1 MRWGLPM
8 ALLVA
13 AGSPPGKTQITSLS
27 ASDPGTLGTL
37 VNGSE
42 GGSCSSG
49 TCAVTGGTAKD
60 NKLFHRLSEF
70 WAHSGIDKVTIDND
84 QSSNNPYQSVILSN
98 IDSDGTYI
106 DTSVEFTTSKSDLVI
121 LSPGGI
127 SIDSGAK
134 FSNIGSIALSTS
146 DQFRIGDATFH
157 FKDSTTSDIDS
168 LGDAI
173 ELIQN
178 NFLHSN
184 SDSGEIDI
192 VIEASEQLTI
202 DGDLLLH
209 GIGGVYLSS
218 DSDGQRATL
227 NVANRL
233 DIQSKGNSSETN
245 PYIEAAQLY
254 DVDIEAKSIKV
265 DSTGSGIQP
274 QAIWIKNS
282 QTKST
287 EGDINLKGI
296 SGDEVTGGED
306 DVRGIVIEAQSSL
319 IAETGDIIIQGEAG
333 DGDGQTVTETYT
345 WEENGSTY
353 TSSETFD
360 VAVGRGIEINESTIE
375 AKGGTIDIDAVA
387 SEGSIVFYGHGTDL
401 HNSKLEA
408 DKIQINGTSAK
419 STSDTKYSHGIRLD
433 KTTLLGVSGI
443 DLVGQSGHQEANG
456 PNGDQVSGVRLYESE
471 LTNTSGQLTIT
482 GTGGSG
488 TILDDSEGINIES
501 TTIRAAAIDLNGT
514 GGKAA
519 QPNQSDR
526 SLGIRIRQS
535 TLDTS
540 STSLTLTS
548 EANGNIVLK
557 GTGGSGQDDLSGVS
571 IIDTS
576 TVDSA
581 GSIEITGTGGSGD
594 TLKYVN
600 GVFIRGDDSADTP
613 TYTKLKANKT
623 ISINGI
629 GGVGTKNDQSSGVK
643 IEYAEIESDE
653 LIEIEGVG
661 GTSTSTSTAAENR
674 TGWVDGVNIWES
686 TISVNASDAERT
698 TANPYG
704 ATLRVDGSAGR
715 ADGYVKDGSGVSI
728 LDSTL
733 KTTGVLHLDGDG
745 GGSSSKISEY
755 SNGIFAM
762 NGTIE
767 ASSVQIKGTGGSSTS
782 LDTLNS
788 EGQRIQQIS
797 RGVFLSNSSIK
808 AAIGS
813 TNNDGAISINGEAK
827 EGNTDLTG
835 IQIDESSKLDA
846 ETSINLIGKGGS
858 ANTDSDWAAGIRVY
872 KADLDAGASISLQG
886 TGGTGYGTSNILN
899 ASDGVTVDKS
909 TISQTSEQGSVIIK
923 GIAGTAEGELKDAN
937 GAMLNGSTVDTQGT
951 LEIDGKGG
959 QALTATNVRGVFLD
973 GTNIT
978 TGAALKL
985 KGEGGVATTSSTE
998 SAGID
1003 LYDADL
1009 TASSIEMEGSG
1020 GTAAKSSTQS
1030 TDLFGIFIGKSRI
1043 STPAD
1048 NINTGNITLKGNGGV
1063 GYRYLNGVMIE
1074 NTSIKTDQDIVI
1086 QGTAGTGEKVEFANG
1101 VAIRSYTD
1109 FDEEGNPSAES
1120 STSTSTLEAH
1130 NLSIT
1135 GHGGIAEI
1143 SATEAQGIVLENSN
1157 LNLIGSI
1164 NLQGTGGSGSSV
1176 TSEEKAEF
1184 NNGLFLRENNINT
1197 GADFNIS
1204 GTAGTGGD
1212 FVIGSL
1218 HEKNTYDIHGNAS
1231 IQGTGGSGQDVRDSF
1246 GVGID
1251 RDTWLVNG
1259 KFTVVGTGGSGVT
1272 TKNAYGAAMRLS
1284 KVTASTFDFSG
1295 TGGNSTDTQNSRE
1308 NYGTALQFS
1317 NVKSTGGEISI
1328 FGKGGTGGED
1338 DTGTVLAS
1346 VILNSAQDINIE
1358 GEGGAGDIV
1367 KFSRGIGLYSDET
1380 SNFNDYDDDIESVD
1394 NLPVSLTE
1402 FESNEYDGITWH
1414 ENTINAVNVSL
1425 KGKGGTAENKNESG
1439 SNQGVFIEDSNFNL
1453 TGNLEV
1459 DGTGGDGGSLVTGVE
1474 TVYSDFTIKGNVLI
1488 KGNGGKGDIIRFAE
1502 GILIWDSD
1510 FNVSGNQI
1518 QLDGRGGTGSKIR
1531 DGIGIELDTTDIIS
1545 LNSDST
1551 IQLNGFGGVATNKID
1566 SKDNTGIKLSNVD
1579 IIGGRYQNIIGVGG
1593 NGGKKN
1599 NGLLVRN
1606 TLLKTESGHLTLSG
1620 TGGEG
1625 INIQKGSGIVIDADL
1640 STENSSAESDS
1651 SQETSSA
1658 VNSSSELKAR
1668 SIKMEGS
1675 GGTSVITKN
1684 AINEKGEDTFN
1695 QTAENRGI
1703 RIQNAEITAHSGQV
1717 SLLGHGGT
1725 LLVDGIKNPDKDSE
1739 VTAIS
1744 QASDLEGVSLKD
1756 VSSTST
1762 QWTYIGGQAG
1772 QPIAGNKNSGTTL
1785 LSSTIRTATE
1795 SQAATSDSTVS
1806 EKAKAKSITSLQDNR
1821 IEGNAFSGTNDNY
1834 GLTIDKTTIES
1845 TYRPLTLAGQGGLK
1859 ATGEKNYG
1867 IYIRNGSS
1875 IKVGSEDSLYNLN
1888 IYGAGGDGTDMTGGI
1903 LTENTS
1909 YKGSGKI
1916 LMVGTSSGS
1925 GELSDSIEIFNNVSI
1940 ESDDDTDISGNN
1952 NVNIS
1957 DSSVDTG
1964 GDLNL
1969 NAEEDLNI
1977 NESEISTDENLNA
1990 AAGND
1995 INIENSEID
2004 SEGDVNTTAGDDITI
2019 DNSEIDSE
2027 GDVNATAGND
2037 ITVADS
2043 EIESNN
2049 TSLEANT
2056 VEIEDTTLSA
2066 DQNLEIIAI
2075 SGLDI
2080 TSSELDASD
2089 AIALN
2094 SYSIAVESS
2103 TVTTTDLAINSTE
2116 LTQKESGFEANSYS
2130 INNEQDSD
2138 DNSSGALQSLGLDVN
2153 SSLQSAGSQANDST
2167 QTQSNSELTMSLAG
2181 GVNYILDDSAQESSS
2196 NNSQA
2201 SSSETNSS
2209 TSAST
2214 ESDEGSSGDN
2224 KSISSDASSDSK
2236 SESEQ
2241 AKSGDDDQEGKEDTD
2256 SSKDQKT
2263 TEGSDNSLPTQKLT
2277 AKQTKQI
2284 YQESEAQSSKFVASQ
2299 LGLPE
2304 RPAITIQEIQ
2314 GMLTSGM
2321 TSMNKSSQ

>member
-1 MRWGLPM
+1 MKSHKSRQSLQRLVIRWGVPM

-13 AGSPPGKTQITSLS
+13 AGSPPGKTQIRSLS
-27 ASDPGTLGTL
+27 ASDPAETLGTL

-49 TCAVTGGTAKD
+49 ICAITGGTAKD

-70 WAHSGIDKVTIDND
+70 WAHSGISKVTIDND

-98 IDSDGTYI
+98 IDSYGTYI

-127 SIDSGAK
+127 AIDSGAK

-146 DQFRIGDATFH
+146 DQLRIGEQTFH
-157 FKDSTTSDIDS
+157 FLDSSASDIDS
-168 LGDAI
+168 FGAAI

-178 NFLHSN
+178 NFLN
-184 SDSGEIDI
+184 SYSDGGEIDI

-209 GIGGVYLSS
+209 GIGGVYLHS

-227 NVANRL
+227 NVANSL
-233 DIQSKGNSSETN
+233 DIQSKGNSTEEN
-245 PYIEAAQLY
+245 PAIEAATLY
-254 DVDIEAKSIKV
+254 DVDIQAKSIKV
-265 DSTGSGIQP
+265 DSTGSGAQP
-274 QAIWIKNS
+274 QALWIKNT
-282 QTKST
+282 QIKST
-287 EGDINLKGI
+287 DGDINLKGI
-296 SGDEVTGGED
+296 SGDELTGGED

-353 TSSETFD
+353 TASETFD

-387 SEGSIVFYGHGTDL
+387 SNGSIVFYGHGTDL
-401 HNSKLEA
+401 RDSKLEA

-419 STSDTKYSHGIRLD
+419 STSDTKYSHGISLD

-456 PNGDQVSGVRLYESE
+456 PEGEQVSGIRLYNSE
-471 LTNTSGQLTIT
+471 LTNTSGKLTMT

-514 GGKAA
+514 GGKAE

-526 SLGIRIRQS
+526 SLGIRIRNS

-600 GVFIRGDDSADTP
+600 GVFIRGDDHSTDIP
-613 TYTKLKANKT
+613 TYTKLKANKK
-623 ISINGI
+623 ISINGV
-629 GGVGTKNDQSSGVK
+629 GGIGTKNDQSSGVK

-653 LIEIEGVG
+653 LVEIEGVG
-661 GTSTSTSTAAENR
+661 GTSTGTSTEAENR
-674 TGWVDGVNIWES
+674 TGYVDGVNIWDS
-686 TISVNASDAERT
+686 TISVNASEADSSAT
-698 TANPYG
+698 NPYG

-715 ADGYVKDGSGVSI
+715 ADGYVQQGSGI
-728 LDSTL
+728 FIADSTL
-733 KTTGVLHLDGDG
+733 NTTGVLHLDGDG
-745 GGSSSKISEY
+745 GSSSSKISEY
-755 SNGIFAM
+755 SNGIYAF
-762 NGTIE
+762 NGTIQ
-767 ASSVQIKGTGGSSTS
+767 ASSVQIEGKGGSSTS
-782 LDTLNS
+782 LDALNA
-788 EGQRIQQIS
+788 EGQRIDQIS
-797 RGVFLSNSSIK
+797 RGVYLNNTSIK
-808 AAIGS
+808 AATGS
-813 TNNDGAISINGEAK
+813 TNHDGAISINGEAN

-835 IQIDESSKLDA
+835 IELRDSTTLDA

-858 ANTDSDWAAGIRVY
+858 ASTNSDWAAGIRLY
-872 KADLDAGASISLQG
+872 KADLDAGTTISLEG
-886 TGGTGYGTSNILN
+886 TGGKGYGTSNLLN
-899 ASDGVTVDKS
+899 FSEGIKVDQS
-909 TISQTSEQGSVIIK
+909 TISQTGEQGSVIIK
-923 GIAGTAEGELKDAN
+923 GIAGTSEGELKDAN
-937 GAMLNGSTVDTQGT
+937 GVMLYGSTVDTQGT

-959 QALTATNVRGVFLD
+959 QALTATNVRGVSLD
-973 GTNIT
+973 DTSVT
-978 TGAALKL
+978 TSAALKL
-985 KGEGGVATTSSTE
+985 KGEGGIATTSSTE
-998 SAGID
+998 SSGID
-1003 LYDADL
+1003 LWNADL
-1009 TASSIEMEGSG
+1009 TALSIEMDGSG

-1030 TDLFGIFIGKSRI
+1030 TDLFGIFIGNSRI
-1043 STPAD
+1043 STTTD
-1048 NINTGNITLKGNGGV
+1048 NINTGNITIKGNGGV

-1074 NTSIKTDQDIVI
+1074 NSSVKTDQDIVI
-1086 QGTAGTGEKVEFANG
+1086 EGTAGTGEKVEFANG
-1101 VAIRSYTD
+1101 VAIQSYTVY
-1109 FDEEGNPSAES
+1109 DEEGNAIAQSAS
-1120 STSTSTLEAH
+1120 STLEAD

-1135 GHGGIAEI
+1135 GDGGIAEI

-1157 LNLIGSI
+1157 LNLTGSI

-1184 NNGLFLRENNINT
+1184 NNGLFLRENKIKT
-1197 GADFNIS
+1197 GADFNIV

-1218 HEKNTYDIHGNAS
+1218 HEKNTYDIYGNAS
-1231 IQGTGGSGQDVRDSF
+1231 IKGTGGSGQDVRDSF
-1246 GVGID
+1246 GIGID

-1259 KFTVVGTGGSGVT
+1259 KFTVHGTGGSGVK
-1272 TKNAYGAAMRLS
+1272 TKNAYGAAIRLS
-1284 KVTASTFDFSG
+1284 KLSANTIDISG

-1317 NVKSTGGEISI
+1317 TVKSIGGDISI
-1328 FGKGGTGGED
+1328 SGKGGTGGED
-1338 DTGTVLAS
+1338 DTGIVLAS
-1346 VILNSAQDINIE
+1346 VNLNSAEDINIE

-1367 KFSRGIGLYSDET
+1367 KFSRGIGLYSD
-1380 SNFNDYDDDIESVD
+1380 SAPNFNDYDDDIENAD

-1402 FESNEYDGITWH
+1402 FESIEYEGTTWY
-1414 ENTINAVNVSL
+1414 ENSINAVNVSL

-1439 SNQGVFIEDSNFNL
+1439 SNQGVFVEDSNFNL

-1531 DGIGIELDTTDIIS
+1531 DGIGIELDTTDIVS
-1545 LNSDST
+1545 LNSDAT

-1606 TLLKTESGHLTLSG
+1606 TLLKAESGHLTLSG

-1640 STENSSAESDS
+1640 SVDNSSAESDS

-1684 AINEKGEDTFN
+1684 AINEQGEDTFN

-1744 QASDLEGVSLKD
+1744 QASALEGVSLKD

-1772 QPIAGNKNSGTTL
+1772 QPIAGNKNSGTTI

-1795 SQAATSDSTVS
+1795 SQAATSDLTIT
-1806 EKAKAKSITSLQDNR
+1806 AKAKSMTALQDNR

-1845 TYRPLTLAGQGGLK
+1845 TNRPLTLAGQGGLK
-1859 ATGEKNYG
+1859 ATGAKNYG

-1875 IKVGSEDSLYNLN
+1875 IRVGSEDSSHNLN

-1903 LTENTS
+1903 LSENTS

-1916 LMVGTSSGS
+1916 IMVGTSSGS

-1969 NAEEDLNI
+1969 SAEEDLNI

-1990 AAGND
+1990 AAGDD
-1995 INIENSEID
+1995 IN
-2004 SEGDVNTTAGDDITI
+2004 I
-2019 DNSEIDSE
+2019 DNSEIDAE
-2027 GDVNATAGND
+2027 GNVDVTAGND

-2043 EIESNN
+2043 EIESNS
-2049 TSLEANT
+2049 TTLEADT
-2056 VEIEDTTLSA
+2056 VEIEDTSLSS

-2103 TVTTTDLAINSTE
+2103 TVTTTDLDINSTE
-2116 LTQKESGFEANSYS
+2116 LVQKESGFEANSYS
-2130 INNEQDSD
+2130 INNEQNSD

-2153 SSLQSAGSQANDST
+2153 SSLQSAGSQANDSAP
-2167 QTQSNSELTMSLAG
+2167 TQSNSELTMSLAG

-2196 NNSQA
+2196 NDSQTSTTI

-2214 ESDEGSSGDN
+2214 GSDEGSSGDN
-2224 KSISSDASSDSK
+2224 ESVSSDASSSDSE

-2241 AKSGDDDQEGKEDTD
+2241 AKSGDDDQESKDDAD

-2263 TEGSDNSLPTQKLT
+2263 TKRSYNRLPSQKLT
-2277 AKQTKQI
+2277 VKQTKQI
-2284 YQESEAQSSKFVASQ
+2284 HQQSEAQSSKFVASQ

-2304 RPAITIQEIQ
+2304 RPAMTIQEIQ

-2321 TSMNKSSQ
+2321 ASMNKSSQ

>member
-1 MRWGLPM
+1 MKSHKSRQSLQRLVIRWGVPM

-27 ASDPGTLGTL
+27 ASDPDSLGTL

-49 TCAVTGGTAKD
+49 ICAITGGTAKD
-60 NKLFHRLSEF
+60 NKLFHRLSVF
-70 WAHSGIDKVTIDND
+70 WADSGISKVTIDND

-98 IDSDGTYI
+98 IDSYGTYI

-127 SIDSGAK
+127 AIDSGAK

-146 DQFRIGDATFH
+146 DQLRIGEQTFH
-157 FKDSTTSDIDS
+157 FLDSSASDIDS
-168 LGDAI
+168 FGAAI

-178 NFLHSN
+178 NFLN
-184 SDSGEIDI
+184 SYSDGGEIDI

-209 GIGGVYLSS
+209 GIGGVYIES
-218 DSDGQRATL
+218 DNDGQRATL
-227 NVANRL
+227 NVANSL
-233 DIQSKGNSSETN
+233 DIQSKGNSIETN
-245 PYIEAAQLY
+245 PAIEATTLY
-254 DVDIEAKSIKV
+254 DVDIQAKSVKI
-265 DSTGSGIQP
+265 DSTGSGVQP
-274 QAIWIKNS
+274 QALWIKNT
-282 QTKST
+282 QIKST
-287 EGDINLKGI
+287 DGDINLKGI
-296 SGDEVTGGED
+296 SGDETTGGED

-319 IAETGDIIIQGEAG
+319 IADTGDIILQGEAG

-345 WEENGSTY
+345 WEEDGSTY
-353 TSSETFD
+353 TASETFD

-387 SEGSIVFYGHGTDL
+387 SNGSIVFYGHGADL
-401 HNSKLEA
+401 RDSKLEA

-419 STSDTKYSHGIRLD
+419 STSDTKYSHGISLD
-433 KTTLLGVSGI
+433 TTTLLGVSGI

-456 PNGDQVSGVRLYESE
+456 PDGEQVSGIQISNSE
-471 LTNTSGQLTIT
+471 LTNTSGQLTMT

-600 GVFIRGDDSADTP
+600 GVFIRGDDYSADTP
-613 TYTKLKANKT
+613 TYTKLKANKK

-661 GTSTSTSTAAENR
+661 GTSTGTSTGAENR
-674 TGWVDGVNIWES
+674 TGFVDGVNIWDS
-686 TISVNASDAERT
+686 TISANASDAEIT

-715 ADGYVKDGSGVSI
+715 ADGYVKEGSGVNI
-728 LDSTL
+728 QDSTL
-733 KTTGVLHLDGDG
+733 NTTGVLHLDGDG
-745 GGSSSKISEY
+745 GSSSSKISEY
-755 SNGIFAM
+755 SNGIYAF
-762 NGTIE
+762 NGTIQ
-767 ASSVQIKGTGGSSTS
+767 ASSVQIEGKGGSSTS
-782 LDTLNS
+782 LDALNA
-788 EGQRIQQIS
+788 EGQRIDQIS
-797 RGVFLSNSSIK
+797 RGVYLNNTSIK
-808 AAIGS
+808 AATGS
-813 TNNDGAISINGEAK
+813 TNHDGAISINGEAN

-835 IQIDESSKLDA
+835 IELRDSTTLDA

-858 ANTDSDWAAGIRVY
+858 ASTNSDWAAGIRLY
-872 KADLDAGASISLQG
+872 KADLDAGTTISLEG
-886 TGGTGYGTSNILN
+886 TGGKGYGTSNLLN
-899 ASDGVTVDKS
+899 FSEGIKVDQS
-909 TISQTSEQGSVIIK
+909 TISQTGEQGSVIIK
-923 GIAGTAEGELKDAN
+923 GIAGTSEGELKDAN
-937 GAMLNGSTVDTQGT
+937 GVMLYGSTVDTQGT

-959 QALTATNVRGVFLD
+959 QALTATNVRGVSLD
-973 GTNIT
+973 DTSVT
-978 TGAALKL
+978 TSAALKL

-998 SAGID
+998 SSGID
-1003 LYDADL
+1003 LWNADL
-1009 TASSIEMEGSG
+1009 TALSIEMDGSG

-1043 STPAD
+1043 STTAD

-1074 NTSIKTDQDIVI
+1074 NSSVKTDQDIVI
-1086 QGTAGTGEKVEFANG
+1086 EGTAGTGEKVEFANG
-1101 VAIRSYTD
+1101 VAIQSYTVY
-1109 FDEEGNPSAES
+1109 DEEGNAIAQSAS
-1120 STSTSTLEAH
+1120 STLEAD

-1135 GHGGIAEI
+1135 GDGGIAEI

-1157 LNLIGSI
+1157 LNLTGSI

-1184 NNGLFLRENNINT
+1184 NNGLFLRENKIKT
-1197 GADFNIS
+1197 GADFNIV

-1218 HEKNTYDIHGNAS
+1218 HEKNTYDIYGNAS
-1231 IQGTGGSGQDVRDSF
+1231 IKGTGGSGQDVRDSF
-1246 GVGID
+1246 GIGID

-1259 KFTVVGTGGSGVT
+1259 KFTVHGTGGSGVK
-1272 TKNAYGAAMRLS
+1272 TKNAYGSAIRLS
-1284 KVTASTFDFSG
+1284 KLSANTIDISG

-1317 NVKSTGGEISI
+1317 TVKSIGGDISI
-1328 FGKGGTGGED
+1328 SGKGGTGGED
-1338 DTGTVLAS
+1338 DTGIVLAS
-1346 VILNSAQDINIE
+1346 VNLNSAEDINIE

-1367 KFSRGIGLYSDET
+1367 KFSRGIGLYSD
-1380 SNFNDYDDDIESVD
+1380 SAPNFNDYDDDIENAD

-1402 FESNEYDGITWH
+1402 FESIEYEGTTWY
-1414 ENTINAVNVSL
+1414 ENSINAVNVSL

-1439 SNQGVFIEDSNFNL
+1439 SNQGVFVEDSNFNL

-1531 DGIGIELDTTDIIS
+1531 DGIGIELDTTDIVS
-1545 LNSDST
+1545 LNSDAT

-1606 TLLKTESGHLTLSG
+1606 TLLKAESGHLTLSG

-1640 STENSSAESDS
+1640 SVDNSSAESDS

-1684 AINEKGEDTFN
+1684 AINEQGEDTFN

-1772 QPIAGNKNSGTTL
+1772 QPIAGNKNSGTTI

-1795 SQAATSDSTVS
+1795 SQAATSDLTIT
-1806 EKAKAKSITSLQDNR
+1806 AKAKSMTALQDNR

-1845 TYRPLTLAGQGGLK
+1845 TNRPLTLAGQGGLK
-1859 ATGEKNYG
+1859 ATGAKNYG

-1875 IKVGSEDSLYNLN
+1875 IRVGSEDSSHNLN

-1903 LTENTS
+1903 LSENTS

-1916 LMVGTSSGS
+1916 IMVGTSSGS

-1969 NAEEDLNI
+1969 SAEEDLNI

-1990 AAGND
+1990 AAGDD
-1995 INIENSEID
+1995 IN
-2004 SEGDVNTTAGDDITI
+2004 I
-2019 DNSEIDSE
+2019 DNSEIDAE
-2027 GDVNATAGND
+2027 GNVDVTAGND

-2043 EIESNN
+2043 EIESNS
-2049 TSLEANT
+2049 TTLEADT
-2056 VEIEDTTLSA
+2056 VEIEDTSLSS

-2103 TVTTTDLAINSTE
+2103 TVTTTDLDINSTE
-2116 LTQKESGFEANSYS
+2116 LVQKESGFEANSYS
-2130 INNEQDSD
+2130 INNEQNSD

-2153 SSLQSAGSQANDST
+2153 SSLQSAGSQANDSAP
-2167 QTQSNSELTMSLAG
+2167 TQSNSELTMSLAG

-2196 NNSQA
+2196 NDSQT
-2201 SSSETNSS
+2201 STTTRSSETNSS

-2214 ESDEGSSGDN
+2214 GSDEGSSGDN
-2224 KSISSDASSDSK
+2224 ESVSSDASSSDSE

-2241 AKSGDDDQEGKEDTD
+2241 AKSGDDDQESKDDAD

-2263 TEGSDNSLPTQKLT
+2263 TKRSYNRLPSQKLT
-2277 AKQTKQI
+2277 VKQTKQI
-2284 YQESEAQSSKFVASQ
+2284 HQQSEAQSSKFVASQ

-2304 RPAITIQEIQ
+2304 RPAMTIQEIQ

-2321 TSMNKSSQ
+2321 ASMNKSSQ